1 MKTMTK
7 STRALFLSAVTI
19 AAVSLSSVAAWSA
32 PPSATP
38 NAAGEEQ
45 AVRHVEDQITEA
57 LAHNDAD
64 ALSKLWAP
72 EYMFIN
78 PAGIVIAGPQ
88 RLAMLRSGEL
98 KVDTYTRDDESIHV
112 YGTTAV
118 VMYRSTVGAQRNGQ
132 DISSRRRVMTV
143 LVKRDG
149 RWQVVAQ
156 QSTAIAQK

>member
-1 MKTMTK
+1 MMIK
-7 STRALFLSAVTI
+7 STRGFLLSAVTI
-19 AAVSLSSVAAWSA
+19 AAVCLASVAARSA
-32 PPSATP
+32 PPPT
-38 NAAGEEQ
+38 AAAAEEA
-45 AVRHVEDQITEA
+45 AVRQVEDQITAA

-72 EYMFIN
+72 EYMFVN
-78 PAGIVIAGPQ
+78 PAGIVVAGPQ

-156 QSTAIAQK
+156 QSTTIAQK

>member
-1 MKTMTK
+1 MTK
-7 STRALFLSAVTI
+7 STRGFLLTAATI
-19 AAVSLSSVAAWSA
+19 AAVCLSSVAVRSA
-32 PPSATP
+32 PPPSA
-38 NAAGEEQ
+38 AAADEQ
-45 AVRHVEDQITEA
+45 AVRQVEDQITAA

-72 EYMFIN
+72 EYMFVN
-78 PAGIVIAGPQ
+78 PAGILVAGPQ
-88 RLAMLRSGEL
+88 RLAMMRSGEL

-132 DISSRRRVMTV
+132 DISSRRRVMTI
-143 LVKRDG
+143 LVKRDA

-156 QSTAIAQK
+156 QSTTIALK

>member
-1 MKTMTK
+1 MTK
-7 STRALFLSAVTI
+7 TSRGFFLSVVTI
-19 AAVSLSSVAAWSA
+19 AAVCLSSVAARSA
-32 PPSATP
+32 PPP
-38 NAAGEEQ
+38 NAAAADEQ
-45 AVRHVEDQITEA
+45 AVRQVEDQITAA

-132 DISSRRRVMTV
+132 DISSRRRVMTI

-156 QSTAIAQK
+156 QSTTIAQK